1 MQDFD
6 PPLILFTSNILSLS
20 SVIYS
25 NFTPVI
31 FKPTF
36 HVNDAVLYEFNGL
49 LP

>member
-6 PPLILFTSNILSLS
+6 PPLILFTNNNLSLS

-31 FKPTF
+31 FKPAF
-36 HVNDAVLYEFNGL
+36 HVSDGVLYEYNGL